1 MNPSF
6 QRASRDAE
14 IAELERLVR
23 ALREVARLAGQ
34 CADHARSRAE
44 RDRLLFIEN
53 WADEHLRRLV
63 KSVPHEPDKLGEA
76 RIMVGRL

>member
-1 MNPSF
+1 VKPSF
-6 QRASRDAE
+6 QRSGRDAE
-14 IAELERLVR
+14 TAQLVQLVA

-34 CADHARSRAE
+34 CADHARSRTA